1 MKQNITG
8 CKTSKSKS
16 PDRPALLL
24 RKFLIVSLAV
34 FVAAML
40 LTGLAGCFK
49 VYPEPEQIVQENNF
63 EGEEP
68 PPGEPQPE
76 GEPPHEEQP
85 PEEPPHEEEPPGD
98 VQPGQEPKTEEPKQE
113 EPKKEEP
120 KTAQPK
126 ISEQEIKKRCFN
138 AAQYQIEN
146 NSIYKNVV
154 FATKFDENFMNKVTG
169 FDYKYECGI
178 EFNALDTNVNKNGW
192 FVWTFVVSYDVQAN
206 NCYVETGAMQTEKYN

>member
-1 MKQNITG
+1 MKHNINC
-8 CKTSKSKS
+8 CKHSNSKITAK
-16 PDRPALLL
+16 PVLLL
-24 RKFLIVSLAV
+24 RKFLLVSLVV

-76 GEPPHEEQP
+76 GEPPHEEP
-85 PEEPPHEEEPPGD
+85 GPEEPPHEEEPPGD
-98 VQPGQEPKTEEPKQE
+98 VQPKEEQKPE

-138 AAQYQIEN
+138 AAQYQIEH
-146 NSIYKNVV
+146 NSIYNNVV

-178 EFNALDTNVNKNGW
+178 EFNALDTNANKNGW
-192 FVWTFVVSYDVQAN
+192 FVWTFVVSYDPQAN
-206 NCYVETGAMQTEKYN
+206 NCYVETGAMQTAKYN